1 MHDPLKHIC
10 IIVTSAVIIAAGVI
24 VLAAKPRIEIKG
36 PKVVN
41 IVVNEKYE
49 DTGACVYIYNMDIT
63 NLLTTICYV
72 DTSKEGT
79 YKVEYSLRF
88 RRKLICATRTVRV
101 LAPN

>member
-1 MHDPLKHIC
+1 MHDPVKRIC
-10 IIVTSAVIIAAGVI
+10 IIATSAVIIATGVI
-24 VLAAKPRIEIKG
+24 VIAAKPRIEIKG

-41 IVVNEKYE
+41 MMVNEKYE

-79 YKVEYSLRF
+79 YKVEYSLMF
-88 RRKLICATRTVRV
+88 RGKRICATRTVHV
-101 LAPN
+101 LAPH